1 MKFKSILLNLKML
14 NNKNVCKFESGVKPF
29 SELKIV
35 PIAAEMHA
43 FPQQTFT
50 RIPFTR
56 LH

>member
-1 MKFKSILLNLKML
+1 ML

-29 SELKIV
+29 SEPKIV
-35 PIAAEMHA
+35 PIAAEIHA